1 MTQTR
6 RVDTAIILA
15 AGRGQRL
22 RPLTD
27 SIPKPLIK
35 VGPRTLLEYHLE
47 NLIEAG
53 FRRVV
58 INLSHLGEQISE
70 FLGDGRRFGIE
81 IVYSWEP
88 PGALE
93 TAGGIRHAIELL
105 DAEQFMAINGDIRCS
120 IGLDEL
126 ILPEQPSMHLVLVPN
141 PPHNPAGDFSVD
153 SSHTPLRLCDPESQ
167 ATTYTFS
174 GIGLYRKA
182 IFSNLPDRVQPLAPV
197 IREQIKSGR
206 VTAQI
211 YDGAWFDIGTPE
223 RLEAARRAYPVQIPE
238 SQ

>member
-1 MTQTR
+1 MTQIR

-22 RPLTD
+22 RPITD

-70 FLGDGRRFGIE
+70 FLGDGGQFGIE
-81 IVYSWEP
+81 IAYSWEP

-93 TAGGIRHAIELL
+93 TAGGIRHALELL

-126 ILPEQPSMHLVLVPN
+126 MLPEQSSMHLVLVPN
-141 PPHNPAGDFSVD
+141 PSHNPAGDFAVD
-153 SSHTPLRLCDPESQ
+153 SSYTPLRLRDPASR

-174 GIGLYRKA
+174 GIGLYRKS
-182 IFSNLPDRVQPLAPV
+182 IFSSLPDRVQPLAPV
-197 IREQIKSGR
+197 IREQIKSGL

-211 YDGAWFDIGTPE
+211 HDGAWFDIGTPK
-223 RLEAARRAYPVQIPE
+223 RLEAARRAYPAQAPE